1 MGLARAG
8 RRSRFHTVR
17 LIGLTSIEALCRTAT
32 ITNSSSNH
40 SRLKRVD
47 LCVLL
52 GGQLVPDGGC
62 NTLRALVAIESEGIL
77 TVHLA
82 REALA

>member
-1 MGLARAG
+1 MGEARAG

-17 LIGLTSIEALCRTAT
+17 LIGLTSIEALCRRAT

-52 GGQLVPDGGC
+52 GGQLVSDGG
-62 NTLRALVAIESEGIL
+62 NASLALVAIKSERVL